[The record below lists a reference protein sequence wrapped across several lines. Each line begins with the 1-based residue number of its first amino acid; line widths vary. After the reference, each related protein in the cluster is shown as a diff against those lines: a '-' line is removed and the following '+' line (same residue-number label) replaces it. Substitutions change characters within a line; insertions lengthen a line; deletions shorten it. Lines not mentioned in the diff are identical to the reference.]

1 MSIFKKIKESFESK
15 KNIVRVQKNKENPY
29 VMINKSCLNDS
40 NLSWAAK
47 GLHSYLLSLP
57 DDWEIYVNE
66 LVKHTSAG
74 RDHTYRVINE
84 LLKHGYMQKTQYR
97 CEGKVLGLNYTVFE
111 VSTGEDNTKAKISN
125 VTLNNNG
132 EIVDISSIE
141 PNTESTET
149 DKPDTDYTTLLNN
162 NNNELITKP
171 NNNSVVVVSEKETQ
185 LLEMYKSFKI
195 EKRVMPQT
203 KTLLKQYIDKFDLD
217 VFEQVFISASEE
229 SVKKKYAYMKKV
241 FEELTK
247 KNVRNLED
255 YDQDNEKYRAN
266 KESKKAISTKEPRQ
280 VKTRFHNITDRTK
293 NYTPEELEKLLKENQ
308 ARKEAKKQAEEAAAR
323 RSTNKFNNF
332 DQTFDKYSEEELND
346 IIAKSQEAK
355 FGNVEVAIKVTE
367 EIANKCIID
376 PKFFERL
383 NDASKDAVRLYMSD
397 RIFVPLHISC
407 R

>member
-111 VSTGEDNTKAKISN
+111 VSKGEDNTKAKISN
-125 VTLNNNG
+125 VTLSDNG
-132 EIVDISSIE
+132 EIVDTTSIE

-149 DKPDTDYTTLLNN
+149 DIPDTDSTTLLNN
-162 NNNELITKP
+162 NNNEIITKP
-171 NNNSVVVVSEKETQ
+171 NNDSVVVVNEKEIK

-195 EKRVMPQT
+195 EKRFTPQT

-241 FEELTK
+241 FEELAKKDIKTLNDFEEDNKKYEETK
-247 KNVRNLED
+247 SNTKGSSSKYKNNVNNSI
-255 YDQDNEKYRAN
+255 Q
-266 KESKKAISTKEPRQ
+266 
-280 VKTRFHNITDRTK
+280 TRFH
-293 NYTPEELEKLLKENQ
+293 P
-308 ARKEAKKQAEEAAAR
+308 
-323 RSTNKFNNF
+323 F
-332 DQTFDKYSEEELND
+332 
-346 IIAKSQEAK
+346 
-355 FGNVEVAIKVTE
+355 
-367 EIANKCIID
+367 
-376 PKFFERL
+376 
-383 NDASKDAVRLYMSD
+383 
-397 RIFVPLHISC
+397 
-407 R
+407 